1 MNHQRRIAFLLG
13 SFPVISETFILRQI
27 TGLLDMGYDV
37 RIYSNDKPEER
48 GPVHAEVEKH
58 QLMNRTVYVRG
69 PRDSIV
75 WELPLKPLSGKTWPP
90 GAAKPT
96 RNWQRF
102 LSMMPA
108 RGYCLRRAPKL
119 ARSVIDP
126 REYGY
131 QAESG
136 SGIYRLATLCR
147 ESRAFDVLHAHFGPV
162 GNSFRFAR
170 ELFRAPLVVSFH
182 GYDFST
188 LPRKQ
193 GATIYEKLFQTAD
206 LISVNSEFTRAEVLK
221 LGCPAEKLRLLPVGL
236 NLTEFKFRERSL
248 SSGDPVRLISV
259 ARLTEIKGHETILR
273 AVAVVSRSGRQ
284 MRYDVVGDGPLRKK
298 LQGLAL
304 ELGINEFVVFHGSLR
319 GDEISKLL
327 DQAHLFLLCSVSV
340 DGDQE
345 GQGLAMQEAQACGL
359 PVIATR
365 HGALPE
371 GLLAGESG
379 YLVPERDPETLANR
393 IQFLIENSGKW
404 AEMGRAGRNFVKDK
418 YDIQKLNENLAAI
431 YTEAIDAFRNHG

>member
-1 MNHQRRIAFLLG
+1 
-13 SFPVISETFILRQI
+13 
-27 TGLLDMGYDV
+27 
-37 RIYSNDKPEER
+37 
-48 GPVHAEVEKH
+48 
-58 QLMNRTVYVRG
+58 
-69 PRDSIV
+69 
-75 WELPLKPLSGKTWPP
+75 
-90 GAAKPT
+90 
-96 RNWQRF
+96 
-102 LSMMPA
+102 
-108 RGYCLRRAPKL
+108 
-119 ARSVIDP
+119 
-126 REYGY
+126 
-131 QAESG
+131 
-136 SGIYRLATLCR
+136 
-147 ESRAFDVLHAHFGPV
+147 
-162 GNSFRFAR
+162 
-170 ELFRAPLVVSFH
+170 
-182 GYDFST
+182 
-188 LPRKQ
+188 
-193 GATIYEKLFQTAD
+193 
-206 LISVNSEFTRAEVLK
+206 
-221 LGCPAEKLRLLPVGL
+221 
-236 NLTEFKFRERSL
+236 
-248 SSGDPVRLISV
+248 
-259 ARLTEIKGHETILR
+259 
-273 AVAVVSRSGRQ
+273 

-359 PVIATR
+359 PVIATQ